1 MLGKSDLGAP
11 SSSRPSAPL
20 TAQLGKLSCGS
31 QRWTAPSIFAAAGKD
46 ARSGASKS
54 ASSFFNRRAEER
66 LPLLADL
73 EAGSFGYYG
82 SFRAR
87 LVGTSRSD
95 SEGHGAGCWCLPSLT
110 YRQRLIGCAFCFT
123 SGLVLLATSLL
134 SLTSLLHG
142 NPAPF
147 AVKYTLGNLFCVSAI
162 GFLVGWG
169 KMCRSMLVRERRG
182 ATLLY
187 LSSLA
192 ATLGCVFL
200 MHSAILTATAI
211 MFQLAAMAWHGVSYL
226 PFGPRT
232 LRFCTRSAFRLL
244 PF

>member
-46 ARSGASKS
+46 ARSGAWNS

-87 LVGTSRSD
+87 LVGAPGGCGLHGRHEGRALSAQSAAGVSAGGLRSAPARSHSKWRPADVSCSQVPAVPTAKGMGRAAGACHRSRTGSGSSD
-95 SEGHGAGCWCLPSLT
+95 ARFASRPASCCSPPRSCPSPRCCTATPLRLPSNT
-110 YRQRLIGCAFCFT
+110 RVSVRNVPGP
-123 SGLVLLATSLL
+123 LARSWPK
-134 SLTSLLHG
+134 G
-142 NPAPF
+142 RRA
-147 AVKYTLGNLFCVSAI
+147 SAM
-162 GFLVGWG
+162 V
-169 KMCRSMLVRERRG
+169 CG
-182 ATLLY
+182 ANAL
-187 LSSLA
+187 
-192 ATLGCVFL
+192 
-200 MHSAILTATAI
+200 
-211 MFQLAAMAWHGVSYL
+211 
-226 PFGPRT
+226 
-232 LRFCTRSAFRLL
+232 
-244 PF
+244 